1 MMFLK
6 LIFAWS
12 FSTPLLLLTPNS
24 GSSFKVDSTKN
35 EAGFLAIERKARNWK
50 KSRFPKSG
58 KLCRSFKQITI
69 SIKAHHAAWFLQVV
83 DVFPCFVEVVA
94 PDVDFV
100 SMIRLASRLETSE
113 AAEHDAVDVR
123 AWISHLSKI
132 NYQFNFFIWFYLFK
146 FFIISACLCAS
157 AFFRLLFCPF
167 WRMVMKYHCKVTVK
181 LLFNIL
187 IQHKRGPFIFKTISL
202 LFV

>member
-1 MMFLK
+1 MSLK
-6 LIFAWS
+6 SIFAWS
-12 FSTPLLLLTPNS
+12 FSTSLLLLTPNS

-35 EAGFLAIERKARNWK
+35 ETGFLAIERKARNWK
-50 KSRFPKSG
+50 KNSRFPKSG
-58 KLCRSFKQITI
+58 KLCRNFKQITI

-100 SMIRLASRLETSE
+100 SMIRLASCLETSE

-132 NYQFNFFIWFYLFK
+132 NFQFNFFIWFYLWY
-146 FFIISACLCAS
+146 C
-157 AFFRLLFCPF
+157 RLTWNYFQVEFLIFHNFCMFCPF
-167 WRMVMKYHCKVTVK
+167 WRMVMKYY
-181 LLFNIL
+181 
-187 IQHKRGPFIFKTISL
+187 
-202 LFV
+202 

>member
-12 FSTPLLLLTPNS
+12 FSTSLLLLTPNS
-24 GSSFKVDSTKN
+24 GSSFKVDWTKN
-35 EAGFLAIERKARNWK
+35 ETGFLAIERKARNWNK
-50 KSRFPKSG
+50 IQEFHNLG
-58 KLCRSFKQITI
+58 NYAEVTKQMTT

-100 SMIRLASRLETSE
+100 SMIRLASCLETSE

-132 NYQFNFFIWFYLFK
+132 NFQFNFFIWFYLWYCRLTRNYFQAE
-146 FFIISACLCAS
+146 FLIFHNFCMFVHFCLFQS
-157 AFFRLLFCPF
+157 VIMFVL
-167 WRMVMKYHCKVTVK
+167 K
-181 LLFNIL
+181 N
-187 IQHKRGPFIFKTISL
+187 GNEISL
-202 LFV
+202 QSHFEITI